1 MGGNDLQKRLFAL
14 FSLILFSVLILGY
27 LWWGRFE
34 YHHKQFI
41 IVTYVGA
48 LLLVVFNHWYQ
59 RDTLKVLGLRA
70 DNFATAAV
78 WYGGCSLLLGI
89 LIGILGWWAGS
100 WRLDRWKDL
109 LTYCVWAAAQQYL
122 LQNFLRLRSENLLAR
137 RGAVSSFSIRSTL
150 GPALLA
156 AALFAL
162 YHLPNY
168 PLVAITFLAGLFW
181 CVLFALIPNLFWA
194 WISQAAL
201 ATVFMLFF
209 KYSLMGQFQVGLPG
223 YRYQFYGGG
232 VKVAAGYNA
241 NNQAVIAT
249 LPGAD
254 KRVQAFVKVFTAE
267 GHQTAE
273 WNAFEGLEFSGE
285 ISVGDLGFGP
295 GDEVAVTPG
304 PGTRNPPF
312 VRIFD
317 LSGELLQE
325 FEAEDLDAGYG
336 AWVSIHCKK
345 LYLSPGP
352 GPGRPQQVLEFSPGG
367 QNLRQWKFTNL
378 NLVNGLRSAVICSDN
393 IPQPGASSVQSKVG
407 DNLLMWASD
416 ISINPSTVFV
426 YDTLEKSLRSFETL
440 TTDFGVNATLV
451 KLGDNR
457 LALGVA
463 PGPLQGYPPLIQ
475 GFDLNGEKLWDFLA
489 FKDPQSFGSNLTAV
503 DINGDGEDELVLG
516 EGVGSGRLPL
526 VRIYQLDGHPI
537 TEWNAYPD
545 DKHRE

>member
-1 MGGNDLQKRLFAL
+1 M
-14 FSLILFSVLILGY
+14 
-27 LWWGRFE
+27 
-34 YHHKQFI
+34 
-41 IVTYVGA
+41 
-48 LLLVVFNHWYQ
+48 
-59 RDTLKVLGLRA
+59 
-70 DNFATAAV
+70 
-78 WYGGCSLLLGI
+78 
-89 LIGILGWWAGS
+89 
-100 WRLDRWKDL
+100 
-109 LTYCVWAAAQQYL
+109 
-122 LQNFLRLRSENLLAR
+122 
-137 RGAVSSFSIRSTL
+137 
-150 GPALLA
+150 
-156 AALFAL
+156 
-162 YHLPNY
+162 
-168 PLVAITFLAGLFW
+168 
-181 CVLFALIPNLFWA
+181 
-194 WISQAAL
+194 
-201 ATVFMLFF
+201 
-209 KYSLMGQFQVGLPG
+209 
-223 YRYQFYGGG
+223 
-232 VKVAAGYNA
+232 
-241 NNQAVIAT
+241 
-249 LPGAD
+249 
-254 KRVQAFVKVFTAE
+254 
-267 GHQTAE
+267 
-273 WNAFEGLEFSGE
+273 
-285 ISVGDLGFGP
+285 
-295 GDEVAVTPG
+295 
-304 PGTRNPPF
+304 
-312 VRIFD
+312 
-317 LSGELLQE
+317 
-325 FEAEDLDAGYG
+325 
-336 AWVSIHCKK
+336 
-345 LYLSPGP
+345 YLSPGP

-393 IPQPGASSVQSKVG
+393 IPQPGASSVQSRVG